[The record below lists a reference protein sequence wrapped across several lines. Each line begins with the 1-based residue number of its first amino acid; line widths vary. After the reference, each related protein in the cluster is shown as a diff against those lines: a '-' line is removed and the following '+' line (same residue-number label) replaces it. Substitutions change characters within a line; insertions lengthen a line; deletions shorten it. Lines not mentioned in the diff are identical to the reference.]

1 MPKRVTPDFSY
12 LQRNA
17 NGEPEIVCDGQPL
30 CNPFVTEYGH
40 TVYTCF
46 LTVKDYME
54 LVKCSEQSARRT
66 FAQKDF
72 PSFAFG
78 KTLLVEVHALMEYM
92 QQAHSRKEEVLFAPN
107 VIDARFRFDSTRKRV
122 FDKLCEPITC
132 SSGKVINICFLTAND
147 VAALT
152 GLGRSTVYALF
163 HRTDFPTT
171 YMARKMVVEIH
182 AFVDFF
188 SKPHKPHQEAA

>member
-1 MPKRVTPDFSY
+1 MPRMLFLAQFAPTNGKKIEPSTPEEEFY
-12 LQRNA
+12 ANTYHIPIYNILQRNHLDFVSS
-17 NGEPEIVCDGQPL
+17 NDIKELIYNHKNYDLVWSVFNRLGFRNSEIFVQSL
-30 CNPFVTEYGH
+30 CEYYKIPYIG
-40 TVYTCF
+40 
-46 LTVKDYME
+46 
-54 LVKCSEQSARRT
+54 A
-66 FAQKDF
+66 
-72 PSFAFG
+72 
-78 KTLLVEVHALMEYM
+78 
-92 QQAHSRKEEVLFAPN
+92 APN

-122 FDKLCEPITC
+122 FDKLCEPMTC
-132 SSGKVINICFLTAND
+132 SSGKVINICFLTVND